1 VTEMNAEIAIRKPSK
16 EEIIAAIQACAAKI
30 GHAPTI
36 EEMKEATGLGEKMF
50 RRQFGNYTKALRA
63 SGFHGRGGG
72 FVLSTDELFK
82 DWAGIVREI
91 GAVPTIAEYTQ
102 RSKHSLMP
110 MRGRFGSWKQVPAAL
125 VQYAKAN
132 GLAEEWADVLEI
144 AKRER
149 RRGGG
154 GSERPISWTGPKIL
168 SDRPV
173 YGAAMLPQAM
183 CFAPVNEMG
192 VVFLF
197 GALSSKLGFIVTY
210 VGTRYPDIEAF
221 REVAPGRWQR
231 VRIEAEFLSRN
242 FIEHDHDP
250 GGCDLLVCWENNWPE
265 APMEVIALKE
275 HVGMMGK
282 IG

>member
-1 VTEMNAEIAIRKPSK
+1 
-16 EEIIAAIQACAAKI
+16 
-30 GHAPTI
+30 
-36 EEMKEATGLGEKMF
+36 MKEATGFGEKMF

-63 SGFHGRGGG
+63 SGFQGRGGG

-91 GAVPTIAEYTQ
+91 GAVPTITQYTQ

-110 MRGRFGSWKQVPAAL
+110 LVARFGRWKEVPAAL
-125 VQYAKAN
+125 VRHARQN
-132 GLAEEWADVLEI
+132 GLAEEWADVLKI
-144 AKRER
+144 AEPER

-154 GSERPISWTGPKIL
+154 AKLSCKPWTGPKIL
-168 SDRPV
+168 NDRPV
-173 YGAAMLPQAM
+173 YGAAMMPQAM

-231 VRIEAEFLSRN
+231 VRIEAEYLSRN
-242 FIEHDHDP
+242 FIEHDHDAR
-250 GGCDLLVCWENNWPE
+250 GGDLLICWENNWPE

-275 HVGMMGK
+275 ALSDQRSAFSQIK
-282 IG
+282 

>member
-1 VTEMNAEIAIRKPSK
+1 MRNESAIRQFSK
-16 EEIIAAIQACAAKI
+16 EEMIAAVQACAAKL

-36 EEMKEATGLGEKMF
+36 EDMKEASGLNEKMF
-50 RRQFGNYTKALRA
+50 RRQFGNYSKALRA
-63 SGFHGRGGG
+63 SGFQGRGGG
-72 FVLSTDELFK
+72 FQLSTEELFRN
-82 DWAGIVREI
+82 WAGIVREI
-91 GAVPTIAEYTQ
+91 GAVPSIAEYTQ

-110 MRGRFGSWKQVPAAL
+110 MRGRFGRWKEVPAAL
-125 VQYAKAN
+125 VRYAKSN

-154 GSERPISWTGPKIL
+154 EGQRSTAWTGPKIL

-197 GALSSKLGFIVTY
+197 GALAGKLGFIVTY

-231 VRIEAEFLSRN
+231 VRIEAEFMSRN
-242 FIEHDHDP
+242 FLEHDHDLH
-250 GGCDLLVCWENNWPE
+250 GCDLLVCWENNWPE

-275 HVGMMGK
+275 HVGLIGK